1 MRVPFSE
8 VFDDITRL
16 GKKISCDHYL
26 HNGNTPIIDQG
37 KEFISGYS
45 NEEIGIIKDLP
56 AIVFGDHTR
65 ILKYIDFP
73 FLLGAD
79 GVKVLSCKR
88 TDFIIKYLYYNLCAI
103 QIPNTGYNRHF
114 KWLKTLHF
122 DLIPLWKQKET
133 VNILDQIVELIE
145 KRNQQLEKL
154 DMLVIS
160 KFNLMFGD
168 LKNNFPLVSLK
179 DVFKIRDD
187 LRKPINYAERSEMR
201 TGALYPYYGANG
213 QIDSVNDYLMDGEAI
228 CLAED
233 CGAYG
238 AGEPS
243 SYIVTGK
250 CWVNNHAHVLFPRE
264 CCNIK
269 FANVYFKII
278 DLSEYVTGTT
288 RLKLTQEKMKKIPIL
303 LPPIELQNEFARFV
317 EKTEQVKSKIKRS
330 LEKLETLKKALM
342 QEYFG

>member
-1 MRVPFSE
+1 MIACRGATCGA
-8 VFDDITRL
+8 IN
-16 GKKISCDHYL
+16 ISKPKSYI
-26 HNGNTPIIDQG
+26 NGNAMSLD
-37 KEFISGYS
+37 ELSES
-45 NEEIGIIKDLP
+45 
-56 AIVFGDHTR
+56 V
-65 ILKYIDFP
+65 
-73 FLLGAD
+73 LL
-79 GVKVLSCKR
+79 
-88 TDFIIKYLYYNLCAI
+88 KYLYYQLVNYDFQRIISGSAQP
-103 QIPNTGYNRHF
+103 QITKEGLRKVKINICPTNEQ
-114 KWLKTLHF
+114 KKAVTLF
-122 DLIPLWKQKET
+122 DRLE
-133 VNILDQIVELIE
+133 NLIE

-154 DMLVIS
+154 DVLVIS

-168 LKNNFPLVSLK
+168 LKNNFPLAPLK

-243 SYIVTGK
+243 SYIVSGK

-288 RLKLTQEKMKKIPIL
+288 RLKLTQAKMKKIPIL

-317 EKTEQVKSKIKRS
+317 EKTEQVKSKIKQS